1 MRFARF
7 PPGLFGE
14 CRDGGRWNV
23 GSRRRKPDPSEI
35 EGWEYFDTLVPLLAR
50 LKDIGT
56 KRDKAG
62 NRQLFYDQYIS
73 LLLLYFFNPTITSLR
88 GLQQASTLEVVQR
101 RLGIRATSLGS
112 FSEAARVFN
121 ADSLREIL
129 QELALKATPV
139 VQGPGAQELL
149 TLTAVDGS
157 VFRAFPRMAW
167 ALWKDDSHRG
177 VKLHL
182 HFDVFCSV
190 PTDAVVTPAACSETA
205 EMGSMLKPG
214 RLYVHDRGY
223 LDHELYLKILKAKSS
238 FIGRIK
244 DNGQYTVAE
253 IRPLSAEARAAGVV
267 SDELVKRLGTSHHK
281 NVLKEHQLRL
291 VKVQRTNEKG
301 ELQTWWL
308 LTDRLDLAP
317 ELVAL
322 GYRYRWT
329 IELFFRWLKCVLGCK
344 QLLTTSANGVA
355 LQVYTALIASLLI
368 VLWTGRKPS
377 KRTWEMLQ
385 FYFQDWASLDELEA
399 HLEKQKL
406 IDAKKQEP
414 KDPSN
419 KA

>member
-1 MRFARF
+1 M
-7 PPGLFGE
+7 
-14 CRDGGRWNV
+14 
-23 GSRRRKPDPSEI
+23 GSRRKDLDPGEI
-35 EGWEYFDTLVPLLAR
+35 EGWEYFDSLVPLLAR

-56 KRDKAG
+56 KRDKAS
-62 NRQLFYDQYIS
+62 NRLLFYDQYIS

-101 RLGIRATSLGS
+101 RLGIRPTSLGS

-121 ADSLREIL
+121 ADALREIL
-129 QELALKATPV
+129 QELAHKATPV
-139 VQGPGAQELL
+139 IKAPDARELL
-149 TLTAVDGS
+149 NLTAVDGS
-157 VFRAFPRMAW
+157 IFRAFPRMAW
-167 ALWKDDSHRG
+167 ALWKDVAHRG

-182 HFDVFCSV
+182 HFDVFGSV
-190 PTDAVVTPAACSETA
+190 PTDAVITPAACSEPA
-205 EMGSMLKPG
+205 AMRSMLKPG

-223 LDHELYLKILKAKSS
+223 LDHELYGAILDAGSS

-253 IRPLSAEARAAGVV
+253 TRPLSAEARAAGVV
-267 SDELVKRLGTSHHK
+267 SDEFVKRLGTSHHK
-281 NVLKEHQLRL
+281 DFLKRHQVRL
-291 VKVQRTNEKG
+291 VKVQRTNAEG
-301 ELQTWWL
+301 ELETWWL
-308 LTDRLDLAP
+308 LTNKLELAA

-355 LQVYTALIASLLI
+355 LQIYTALIASLLI
-368 VLWTGRKPS
+368 VLWTGRKPT

-385 FYFQDWASLDELEA
+385 FYFQGWASLDEVEA
-399 HLEKQKL
+399 HLEKQKR
-406 IDAKKQEP
+406 IEVKKPEP
-414 KDPSN
+414 KDRRE

>member
-1 MRFARF
+1 M
-7 PPGLFGE
+7 
-14 CRDGGRWNV
+14 
-23 GSRRRKPDPSEI
+23 GSRRKDLDPSEI

-56 KRDKAG
+56 RRDVAG
-62 NRQLFYDQYIS
+62 NRLLFYDQYIS

-101 RLGIRATSLGS
+101 RLGIRPTSLGS

-121 ADSLREIL
+121 AEPLREIL
-129 QELALKATPV
+129 QELAHKAIPV
-139 VQGPGAQELL
+139 IKGPEAQELL
-149 TLTAVDGS
+149 NLTAVDGS
-157 VFRAFPRMAW
+157 IFRAFPRMAW
-167 ALWKDDSHRG
+167 ALWKDVSHRG

-190 PTDAVVTPAACSETA
+190 PTDAVITPAACSEPG
-205 EMGSMLKPG
+205 EMRLMLKPG

-223 LDHELYLKILKAKSS
+223 LDHELYSKILEAKSS

-253 IRPLSAEARAAGVV
+253 TRPLSAEARAAGVV

-281 NVLKEHQLRL
+281 NFLKEYQLRL
-291 VKVQRTNEKG
+291 VKVQRISDKG

-308 LTDRLDLAP
+308 LTDKLELAA

-355 LQVYTALIASLLI
+355 LQIYTALIASLLI
-368 VLWTGRKPS
+368 VLWTGRKPT

-385 FYFQDWASLDELEA
+385 FYFQGWASLDEVEA

-414 KDPSN
+414 KDPSK

>member
-1 MRFARF
+1 M
-7 PPGLFGE
+7 
-14 CRDGGRWNV
+14 
-23 GSRRRKPDPSEI
+23 GSRRKDLDPSEI

-50 LKDIGT
+50 LKGIGV
-56 KRDKAG
+56 KRNKAG
-62 NRQLFYDQYIS
+62 NRLLFYDQYIS

-101 RLGIRATSLGS
+101 RLGIRPTSLGS
-112 FSEAARVFN
+112 FSEAARVFD
-121 ADSLREIL
+121 AEALHEILRE
-129 QELALKATPV
+129 LAHKAAPV
-139 VQGPGAQELL
+139 IEGPDARELL
-149 TLTAVDGS
+149 NLTAVDGS
-157 VFRAFPRMAW
+157 IFRAFPRMAW
-167 ALWKDDSHRG
+167 ALWKDSSHRG

-182 HFDVFCSV
+182 HFDVFRSV
-190 PTDAVVTPAACSETA
+190 PTDAVITPAACSEPGT
-205 EMGSMLKPG
+205 MQSMLQPG

-223 LDHELYLKILKAKSS
+223 LDHELYRDILDAGSS

-253 IRPLSAEARAAGVV
+253 TRFLSQEARTAGVV

-281 NVLKEHQLRL
+281 NILKEHQLRL
-291 VKVQRTNEKG
+291 VKVQRTDDEG
-301 ELQTWWL
+301 ALETWWL
-308 LTDRLDLAP
+308 LTNKLDLPA

-329 IELFFRWLKCVLGCK
+329 VELFFRWLKCVLGCK

-355 LQVYTALIASLLI
+355 LQIYTALIASLLI
-368 VLWTGRKPS
+368 VLWTGRKPT

-385 FYFQDWASLDELEA
+385 FYFQGWASLDEVEA

-406 IDAKKQEP
+406 IALKNQKPNDSSE
-414 KDPSN
+414 